1 MDPTIS
7 GPTHSLIADNSDND
21 DLNASCTVG
30 QVQMLADDNSGDSGA
45 LVCEYYNSHP
55 DWWIQTR

>member
-21 DLNASCTVG
+21 GLHASCTVG

-55 DWWIQTR
+55 D

>member
-21 DLNASCTVG
+21 GCTVG
-30 QVQMLADDNSGDSGA
+30 QVQMLADDNSGA
-45 LVCEYYNSHP
+45 LVCEYYNSRP
-55 DWWIQTR
+55 D